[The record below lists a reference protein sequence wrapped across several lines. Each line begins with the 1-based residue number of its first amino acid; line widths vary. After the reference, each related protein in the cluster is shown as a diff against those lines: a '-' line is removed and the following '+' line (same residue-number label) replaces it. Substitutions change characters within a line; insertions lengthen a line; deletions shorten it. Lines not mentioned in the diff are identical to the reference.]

1 MRTVSTIVITGAN
14 RGIGLELARQFGAR
28 SDGVI
33 AACRSPSDALSA
45 LGVRVEAGLDVA
57 DIKSVHA
64 FADRLGDVKIDV
76 LINNAGI
83 LEVDQLPSVDLDGV
97 LRQLQINAIGPLR
110 VTQAL
115 LPKLSAGSKVAI
127 ITSRM
132 GSLADNTSGGMY
144 GYRMSKAAV
153 NAAGR
158 SMAHDLRGRD
168 IAVQL
173 LHPGFV
179 QTEMTGGNGNLTPSE
194 SAANLIQRIDELDMA
209 STGTFRHANGE
220 MLPW

>member
-1 MRTVSTIVITGAN
+1 M
-14 RGIGLELARQFGAR
+14 
-28 SDGVI
+28 I
-33 AACRSPSDALSA
+33 AVCREASLALSD
-45 LGVRVEAGLDVA
+45 LGVRIEAGVDVA
-57 DIKSVHA
+57 DDPSINKLVEQL
-64 FADRLGDVKIDV
+64 DGVEIDV

-83 LEVDQLPSVDLDGV
+83 LSGESLPAIDFDAVR
-97 LRQLQINAIGPLR
+97 RQLEINAIGPIR

-115 LPKLSAGSKVAI
+115 LPKLATDAKVAI

-132 GSLADNTSGGMY
+132 GSIADNTSGGMY

-158 SMAHDLRGRD
+158 SLAHDLRPKG

-179 QTEMTGGNGNLTPSE
+179 KTDMTGGNGNVTADV
-194 SAANLIQRIDELDMA
+194 SAADLIRRIDELDLE

-220 MLPW
+220 MLSW

>member
-1 MRTVSTIVITGAN
+1 MSTVVITGAN
-14 RGIGLELARQFGAR
+14 RGIGLELARQFHQRG
-28 SDGVI
+28 DGVI
-33 AACRSPSDALSA
+33 AVVREASLPLQD
-45 LGVRVEAGLDVA
+45 LGVRVEAGIDVTDGASIDKLVGRLD
-57 DIKSVHA
+57 
-64 FADRLGDVKIDV
+64 DVTIDV

-83 LEVDQLPSVDLDGV
+83 LSAEALPNIDFDAVR
-97 LRQLQINAIGPLR
+97 RQLEVNAMGPLR

-115 LPKLSAGSKVAI
+115 VPKLAADAKVAI

-132 GSLADNTSGGMY
+132 GSIEDNTSGGMY

-158 SMAHDLRGRD
+158 SLAHDLRAKG

-179 QTEMTGGNGNLTPSE
+179 KTDMTGGNGNVTADV
-194 SAANLIQRIDELDMA
+194 SAADLIRRIDELDLDA
-209 STGTFRHANGE
+209 SGTFRHANGE
-220 MLPW
+220 MLSW

>member
-1 MRTVSTIVITGAN
+1 MGPVSTIVITGAN
-14 RGIGLELARQFGAR
+14 RGIGLELARQYHQRG
-28 SDGVI
+28 DGVI
-33 AACRSPSDALSA
+33 AACREASLALSD
-45 LGVRVEAGLDVA
+45 LGVRVEAGVDVSDGPSIESFVERLDGVE
-57 DIKSVHA
+57 
-64 FADRLGDVKIDV
+64 IDV

-83 LEVDQLPSVDLDGV
+83 LSSESLPSVDFDAV
-97 LRQLQINAIGPLR
+97 RRQIEINALGPLR

-115 LPKLSAGSKVAI
+115 MPKLNGNAKVAI

-132 GSLADNTSGGMY
+132 GSIADNTSGGMY

-158 SMAHDLRGRD
+158 SLAHDLHSKG

-179 QTEMTGGNGNLTPSE
+179 KTDMTGGNGNVTADV
-194 SAANLIQRIDELDMA
+194 SAADLIRRIDELDLE

-220 MLPW
+220 MLDW

>member
-1 MRTVSTIVITGAN
+1 MRIEEG
-14 RGIGLELARQFGAR
+14 F
-28 SDGVI
+28 
-33 AACRSPSDALSA
+33 
-45 LGVRVEAGLDVA
+45 DVVDPA
-57 DIKSVHA
+57 SIQA
-64 FADRLGDVKIDV
+64 FADRIRDLRVDI

-83 LEVDQLPSVDLDGV
+83 LTAEALPSIDFDAV
-97 LRQLQINAIGPLR
+97 LRQLEVNALGPLR

-115 LPKLSAGSKVAI
+115 LPNLADGAKIAI

-158 SMAHDLRGRD
+158 SLAFDLRDKGF
-168 IAVQL
+168 AVQL

-179 QTEMTGGNGNLTPSE
+179 QTEMTGGQGHVTPEE
-194 SAANLIQRIDELDMA
+194 SAAGLIQRIDELKIDA
-209 STGTFRHANGE
+209 TGTFRHANGE
-220 MLPW
+220 TLPW